1 MKPVH
6 DKNIETL
13 LESAVV
19 SSWEDLARTAQDL
32 LIHIEYDFTPSGTI
46 DHLQVWS
53 SERRGYWSLVCTY
66 WMSASELH
74 GKRVQFENGYKS
86 ERLASTLELLMQ
98 NQYAFALPRNLGR
111 QGLLQVSNPT
121 SQECQTAASLV
132 REAFDCVNSASAEM
146 VAC

>member
-1 MKPVH
+1 LKSAR
-6 DKNIETL
+6 DKNMDSL

-19 SSWEDLARTAQDL
+19 SSWADLAHTTENL
-32 LIHIEYDFTPSGTI
+32 SIHIEYDFTQSGTL

-53 SERRGYWSLVCTY
+53 SQTRGCWSLVCTY

-74 GKRVQFENGYKS
+74 SEGLQFENGYKS

-98 NQYAFALPRNLGR
+98 HQYAFAPPPNLGR
-111 QGLLQVSNPT
+111 QGLLQLSNPT
-121 SQECQTAASLV
+121 PRECQTAASLV
-132 REAFDCVNSASAEM
+132 QEAFDCVNLASKEM